1 MKRKMTRKY
10 DEELLEAAI
19 QREID
24 KVNIEL
30 GRLLATEIMRVK
42 GVKVKELIDFNM
54 GRKSGLEYAKFI
66 IRE

>member
-1 MKRKMTRKY
+1 MTRKY

-30 GRLLATEIMRVK
+30 GRLLATEITQVEGIK
-42 GVKVKELIDFNM
+42 IKQLIDFNI